1 MAIGDPSHE
10 DAAADADAVLA
21 VDDHG
26 LARDAALGLHSRE
39 LRASTNRP
47 ACDGATV
54 S

>member
-1 MAIGDPSHE
+1 VARGDPSHE
-10 DAAADADAVLA
+10 DAAADA
-21 VDDHG
+21 G
-26 LARDAALGLHSRE
+26 PHSRE